1 MLLFCRQTLTIIF
14 TFLQDNIFLMQHH
27 TQLQNDL
34 SNAAQVISNQIT
46 KLNKLSKK
54 FEVMDIHFRNQI
66 VENIKGGNNIR
77 AKVLANELVNIH
89 RVHHTTRNMIM
100 SLEVVA
106 LRSTIIGEFTVI
118 MDTINP
124 TIDLIKDIE
133 KDISMVIPTA
143 NEVLNDVTNASSEIL
158 NYKVNPEVKIPMHVD
173 EDALRILNEVEQ
185 SVEEETRQKLPD
197 IPATINVAKNKIEYD
212 TLLEENEVMI

>member
-1 MLLFCRQTLTIIF
+1 M
-14 TFLQDNIFLMQHH
+14 MQHH

-34 SNAAQVISNQIT
+34 FSAAQVISNQIS

-54 FEVMDIHFRNQI
+54 FDMMDTHFRKQI
-66 VENIKGGNNIR
+66 VQNIKVGNNVR
-77 AKVLANELVNIH
+77 AKALASELVNIH
-89 RVHHTTRNMIM
+89 KIQHTTRNMIM

-106 LRSTIIGEFTVI
+106 LRSTIIGEFAVI

-143 NEVLNDVTNASSEIL
+143 HDVLNDVTNASSEIL
-158 NYKVNPEVKIPMHVD
+158 NYNVNPEVKISIPVD
-173 EDALRILNEVEQ
+173 EEALKILSEVEQ

-197 IPATINVAKNKIEYD
+197 IPATINVVKNRNEYD
-212 TLLEENEVMI
+212 SLVEENEVMI

>member
-1 MLLFCRQTLTIIF
+1 
-14 TFLQDNIFLMQHH
+14 MQHN
-27 TQLQNDL
+27 TELQNDL

-54 FEVMDIHFRNQI
+54 FDMMDADFRKQI
-66 VENIKGGNNIR
+66 VRNVKVGNNVR
-77 AKVLANELVNIH
+77 AKALANELVNI
-89 RVHHTTRNMIM
+89 RRIQHTTRNMGM

-106 LRSTIIGEFTVI
+106 LRSTIISEFAMI

-143 NEVLNDVTNASSEIL
+143 CEVLNDVTVASSEIL
-158 NYKVNPEVKIPMHVD
+158 NYNVNPDVKISMPID
-173 EDALRILNEVEQ
+173 EEALKILSEVEQ
-185 SVEEETRQKLPD
+185 SVEEETKLKLPD
-197 IPATINVAKNKIEYD
+197 IPDTINVMKNRNELESL
-212 TLLEENEVMI
+212 TEENEVMI

>member
-1 MLLFCRQTLTIIF
+1 
-14 TFLQDNIFLMQHH
+14 MQHN

-34 SNAAQVISNQIT
+34 SSAAQVISNQIT

-54 FEVMDIHFRNQI
+54 FVIMDTHFRKQI
-66 VENIKGGNNIR
+66 VQNIKVGNNVR
-77 AKVLANELVNIH
+77 AKALANELVNIH
-89 RVHHTTRNMIM
+89 RIQRTTKNMVM

-106 LRSTIIGEFTVI
+106 LRSTIIGEFAII

-133 KDISMVIPTA
+133 RDISMVIPTA
-143 NEVLNDVTNASSEIL
+143 HEVLNDVTNASSEIL
-158 NYKVNPEVKIPMHVD
+158 NFNVNPELKISMPVD
-173 EDALRILNEVEQ
+173 EEALRILGEVEE

-197 IPATINVAKNKIEYD
+197 IPATINVLKNRNELES
-212 TLLEENEVMI
+212 LLEENEVMI

>member
-1 MLLFCRQTLTIIF
+1 
-14 TFLQDNIFLMQHH
+14 MQHH

-34 SNAAQVISNQIT
+34 SSAAQVISNQIT

-54 FEVMDIHFRNQI
+54 FDMMDTHFRKQI
-66 VENIKGGNNIR
+66 VQNIKAGNNIR
-77 AKVLANELVNIH
+77 AKALASELVNIH
-89 RVHHTTRNMIM
+89 KIQHTTKNMAM

-106 LRSTIIGEFTVI
+106 LRSTIIGEFAVI

-143 NEVLNDVTNASSEIL
+143 HEVLNDVTNASSEIL
-158 NYKVNPEVKIPMHVD
+158 NYNVNPEVKISMPVD
-173 EDALRILNEVEQ
+173 EEALKILSEVEQ
-185 SVEEETRQKLPD
+185 SVEEETKQKLPD
-197 IPATINVAKNKIEYD
+197 IPATINVVKNRNEYD
-212 TLLEENEVMI
+212 SLVEENEVMI

>member
-1 MLLFCRQTLTIIF
+1 MQN
-14 TFLQDNIFLMQHH
+14 NIFLMQHH

-34 SNAAQVISNQIT
+34 SSAAQVISNQIT

-54 FEVMDIHFRNQI
+54 FHMMDTHFRKQI
-66 VENIKGGNNIR
+66 VQNIKAGNNIR
-77 AKVLANELVNIH
+77 AKALASELVNIH
-89 RVHHTTRNMIM
+89 KIQHTTKNMAM

-106 LRSTIIGEFTVI
+106 LRSTIIGEFAVI

-143 NEVLNDVTNASSEIL
+143 HEVLNDVTNASSEIL
-158 NYKVNPEVKIPMHVD
+158 NYNVNPEVKISMPVD
-173 EDALRILNEVEQ
+173 EEALKILSEVEQ

-197 IPATINVAKNKIEYD
+197 IPATINVVKNRNEYD
-212 TLLEENEVMI
+212 SLVEENEVMI

>member
-1 MLLFCRQTLTIIF
+1 MQN
-14 TFLQDNIFLMQHH
+14 NIFLMQHH

-34 SNAAQVISNQIT
+34 SSAAQVISNQIT

-54 FEVMDIHFRNQI
+54 FDTMDTHFRKQI
-66 VENIKGGNNIR
+66 VQNIKVGNNIR
-77 AKVLANELVNIH
+77 AKALASELVNIH
-89 RVHHTTRNMIM
+89 KIQHTTRNMIM

-106 LRSTIIGEFTVI
+106 LRSTIIGEFAVI

-124 TIDLIKDIE
+124 TIDLIKGIE

-143 NEVLNDVTNASSEIL
+143 HEVLNDVTNASSEIL
-158 NYKVNPEVKIPMHVD
+158 NYNVNPEVKISMPLD
-173 EDALRILNEVEQ
+173 EEALKILSEVEQ

-197 IPATINVAKNKIEYD
+197 IPATINVGKNRNEYD
-212 TLLEENEVMI
+212 SLVEENEVMI

>member
-1 MLLFCRQTLTIIF
+1 MQN
-14 TFLQDNIFLMQHH
+14 NISLMQQH

-54 FEVMDIHFRNQI
+54 FDVMDTHFRKQI
-66 VENIKGGNNIR
+66 VENIKGGKNIR
-77 AKVLANELVNIH
+77 AKALASELVNIH
-89 RVHHTTRNMIM
+89 RVQHTTKNMIM

-106 LRSTIIGEFTVI
+106 LRSTIIGEFTII

-143 NEVLNDVTNASSEIL
+143 HEVLNDVTNASSEIL
-158 NYKVNPEVKIPMHVD
+158 NYNVNPEVKISMHVD
-173 EDALRILNEVEQ
+173 KEALKILSQVEQ
-185 SVEEETRQKLPD
+185 SVEEDTRQKLPD
-197 IPATINVAKNKIEYD
+197 IPAAINVIKNKNEYD
-212 TLLEENEVMI
+212 SLLEENEVMI

>member
-1 MLLFCRQTLTIIF
+1 
-14 TFLQDNIFLMQHH
+14 MQHN

-34 SNAAQVISNQIT
+34 SGAAQVISSQIT

-54 FEVMDIHFRNQI
+54 FDIMDTHFRKQI
-66 VENIKGGNNIR
+66 VQNIKVGNNVR
-77 AKVLANELVNIH
+77 AKALANELVNIH
-89 RVHHTTRNMIM
+89 RIQHTTKNMVM

-106 LRSTIIGEFTVI
+106 LRSTIIGEFAII

-133 KDISMVIPTA
+133 RDISMVIPTA
-143 NEVLNDVTNASSEIL
+143 HEVLNEVTNASSEIL
-158 NYKVNPEVKIPMHVD
+158 NYNVNPELKISMPID
-173 EDALRILNEVEQ
+173 EEALKILGEVEE

-197 IPATINVAKNKIEYD
+197 IPATINVMKNRNELES
-212 TLLEENEVMI
+212 LLEENEVMI

>member
-1 MLLFCRQTLTIIF
+1 MQN
-14 TFLQDNIFLMQHH
+14 NIFLMQHH

-34 SNAAQVISNQIT
+34 SSAAQVISNQIT

-54 FEVMDIHFRNQI
+54 FDMMDTHFRKQI
-66 VENIKGGNNIR
+66 VQNIKVGNNIR
-77 AKVLANELVNIH
+77 AKALASELVNIH
-89 RVHHTTRNMIM
+89 KIQHTTRNMIM

-106 LRSTIIGEFTVI
+106 LRSTIIGEFAVI

-143 NEVLNDVTNASSEIL
+143 HEVLNDVTNTSSEIL
-158 NYKVNPEVKIPMHVD
+158 NYNVNPEVKISIPVD
-173 EDALRILNEVEQ
+173 EEALKILSEVEQ

-197 IPATINVAKNKIEYD
+197 IPATINVIKNKNEYD
-212 TLLEENEVMI
+212 SLLEENEVMI

>member
-1 MLLFCRQTLTIIF
+1 
-14 TFLQDNIFLMQHH
+14 MQHH
-27 TQLQNDL
+27 TQFQNDL

-54 FEVMDIHFRNQI
+54 FGMMNTDFRKQI
-66 VENIKGGNNIR
+66 VQNIKVGNNVR
-77 AKVLANELVNIH
+77 AKALANELVNIH
-89 RVHHTTRNMIM
+89 RIQHTTRNMVM

-106 LRSTIIGEFTVI
+106 LRSTIIGEFALI

-133 KDISMVIPTA
+133 KDISMVIPKA
-143 NEVLNDVTNASSEIL
+143 HEVLNDVTKASSEIL
-158 NYKVNPEVKIPMHVD
+158 NYNVNPDLKITLPID
-173 EDALRILNEVEQ
+173 EDALKILSEVEH

-197 IPATINVAKNKIEYD
+197 IPATINVTKNRNEYES
-212 TLLEENEVMI
+212 LLEENEVMI

>member
-1 MLLFCRQTLTIIF
+1 
-14 TFLQDNIFLMQHH
+14 MQHN
-27 TQLQNDL
+27 TELQNDL

-54 FEVMDIHFRNQI
+54 FDMMDADFRKQI
-66 VENIKGGNNIR
+66 VRNIKVGNNVR
-77 AKVLANELVNIH
+77 AKALANELVNI
-89 RVHHTTRNMIM
+89 RRIQHTTRNMGM

-106 LRSTIIGEFTVI
+106 LRSTIISEFAMI

-143 NEVLNDVTNASSEIL
+143 HEVLNDVTVASSEIL
-158 NYKVNPEVKIPMHVD
+158 NYNVNPDVKISMPID
-173 EDALRILNEVEQ
+173 EEALKILSEVEQ
-185 SVEEETRQKLPD
+185 SVEEETKLKLPD
-197 IPATINVAKNKIEYD
+197 IPDTINVMKNRNELESLI
-212 TLLEENEVMI
+212 EENEVMI

>member
-1 MLLFCRQTLTIIF
+1 MQN
-14 TFLQDNIFLMQHH
+14 NIFLMQHH

-34 SNAAQVISNQIT
+34 SSATQVISNQIT

-54 FEVMDIHFRNQI
+54 FDMMDTHFRKQI
-66 VENIKGGNNIR
+66 VQNIKVGNNIR
-77 AKVLANELVNIH
+77 AKALASELVNI
-89 RVHHTTRNMIM
+89 RKIQHTTRNMTM

-106 LRSTIIGEFTVI
+106 LRSTIIGEFAVI

-143 NEVLNDVTNASSEIL
+143 HEVLNDVTNASSEIL
-158 NYKVNPEVKIPMHVD
+158 NYNVNPEVKISMPVD
-173 EDALRILNEVEQ
+173 EEALKILSEVEQ

-197 IPATINVAKNKIEYD
+197 IPATINVAKNRNEYD
-212 TLLEENEVMI
+212 SLIEENEVMI

>member
-1 MLLFCRQTLTIIF
+1 
-14 TFLQDNIFLMQHH
+14 MQPN

-34 SNAAQVISNQIT
+34 SSAAQVISNQIT

-54 FEVMDIHFRNQI
+54 FDIMDTHFRKQI
-66 VENIKGGNNIR
+66 VQNIKVGNNVR
-77 AKVLANELVNIH
+77 AKALANELVNVH
-89 RVHHTTRNMIM
+89 RIQRTTKNMVM

-106 LRSTIIGEFTVI
+106 LRSTIIGEFAII

-133 KDISMVIPTA
+133 RDISMVIPTA
-143 NEVLNDVTNASSEIL
+143 HEVLNDVTNASSEIL
-158 NYKVNPEVKIPMHVD
+158 NFNVNPELKLSIPVD
-173 EDALRILNEVEQ
+173 EEALKILGEVEE

-197 IPATINVAKNKIEYD
+197 IPNTINVMKNRNELES
-212 TLLEENEVMI
+212 LLEENEVMI

>member
-1 MLLFCRQTLTIIF
+1 MQR
-14 TFLQDNIFLMQHH
+14 NIFLMQHH

-34 SNAAQVISNQIT
+34 SSAAHVISNQIT

-54 FEVMDIHFRNQI
+54 FGMMDSHFRKQI
-66 VENIKGGNNIR
+66 VQNIKVGNNVR
-77 AKVLANELVNIH
+77 AKVLASELVNIH
-89 RVHHTTRNMIM
+89 KIQHTTRNMIM

-106 LRSTIIGEFTVI
+106 LRSTIIGEFAVI

-143 NEVLNDVTNASSEIL
+143 HEVLNDVTNASSEIL
-158 NYKVNPEVKIPMHVD
+158 NYNVNPEVKISMPVD
-173 EDALRILNEVEQ
+173 EEALKILSEVEQ

-197 IPATINVAKNKIEYD
+197 IPTTINVGKNRNEYD
-212 TLLEENEVMI
+212 SLVEENEVMI

>member
-1 MLLFCRQTLTIIF
+1 
-14 TFLQDNIFLMQHH
+14 MQHH
-27 TQLQNDL
+27 TQFQNDI

-46 KLNKLSKK
+46 QLNKLSKK
-54 FEVMDIHFRNQI
+54 FGMMDTDFRKQI
-66 VENIKGGNNIR
+66 VQNIKMGNNVR
-77 AKVLANELVNIH
+77 AKALANELVNIH
-89 RVHHTTRNMIM
+89 RIQHTTKNMVM

-106 LRSTIIGEFTVI
+106 LRSTIIGEFAVI

-143 NEVLNDVTNASSEIL
+143 HEVLNDVTNASSEIL
-158 NYKVNPEVKIPMHVD
+158 NYNVNPDLKITMPID
-173 EDALRILNEVEQ
+173 EDALKILSEVEH

-197 IPATINVAKNKIEYD
+197 IPATINVTKNRNEYES
-212 TLLEENEVMI
+212 LLEENEVMI

>member
-1 MLLFCRQTLTIIF
+1 MQN
-14 TFLQDNIFLMQHH
+14 NIFLMQHH

-34 SNAAQVISNQIT
+34 SSAAQVISNQIT

-54 FEVMDIHFRNQI
+54 FDMMDTHFRKQI
-66 VENIKGGNNIR
+66 VQNIKVGNNIR
-77 AKVLANELVNIH
+77 AKALASELVNI
-89 RVHHTTRNMIM
+89 RKIQHTTRNMTM

-106 LRSTIIGEFTVI
+106 LRSTIIGEFAVI

-143 NEVLNDVTNASSEIL
+143 HEVLNDVTNASSEIL
-158 NYKVNPEVKIPMHVD
+158 NYNLNPEVKISMPVD
-173 EDALRILNEVEQ
+173 EEALKILSEVEQ

-197 IPATINVAKNKIEYD
+197 IPATINVAKNRNEYD
-212 TLLEENEVMI
+212 SLIEENEVMI

>member
-1 MLLFCRQTLTIIF
+1 
-14 TFLQDNIFLMQHH
+14 MQHH
-27 TQLQNDL
+27 TQFQNDL

-54 FEVMDIHFRNQI
+54 FGMMDTDFRKQI
-66 VENIKGGNNIR
+66 VQNIKVGNNVR
-77 AKVLANELVNIH
+77 AKALANELVNI
-89 RVHHTTRNMIM
+89 RRIQHTTKNMVM

-106 LRSTIIGEFTVI
+106 LRSTIIGEFAVI

-143 NEVLNDVTNASSEIL
+143 HEVLNDVTNASSEIL
-158 NYKVNPEVKIPMHVD
+158 NYNVNPDLKITMPID
-173 EDALRILNEVEQ
+173 EDALKILSEVEH

-197 IPATINVAKNKIEYD
+197 IPATINVTKNRNEYES
-212 TLLEENEVMI
+212 LLEENEVMI

>member
-1 MLLFCRQTLTIIF
+1 
-14 TFLQDNIFLMQHH
+14 MQHNI
-27 TQLQNDL
+27 QLQKDL

-54 FEVMDIHFRNQI
+54 FNMMDTDFRKQI
-66 VENIKGGNNIR
+66 VQNIKVGNNVR
-77 AKVLANELVNIH
+77 AKALANELVNIH
-89 RVHHTTRNMIM
+89 KIQLTTRNMVM

-106 LRSTIIGEFTVI
+106 LRSTIIGEFAGI

-133 KDISMVIPTA
+133 KDISLVIPTA
-143 NEVLNDVTNASSEIL
+143 HKVLNDVTSASSEIL
-158 NYKVNPEVKIPMHVD
+158 NYNINPDLKIPMPVD
-173 EDALRILNEVEQ
+173 EEALKILGQVEL

-197 IPATINVAKNKIEYD
+197 IPATINITKNSIEFES
-212 TLLEENEVMI
+212 LLEENEVMI

>member
-1 MLLFCRQTLTIIF
+1 
-14 TFLQDNIFLMQHH
+14 MQHN

-34 SNAAQVISNQIT
+34 SSAAQVISNQTT

-54 FEVMDIHFRNQI
+54 FVIMDTHFRKQI
-66 VENIKGGNNIR
+66 VQNIKVGNNVR
-77 AKVLANELVNIH
+77 AKALANELVNIH
-89 RVHHTTRNMIM
+89 RIQRTTKNMVM

-106 LRSTIIGEFTVI
+106 LRSTIIGEFAII

-133 KDISMVIPTA
+133 RDISMVIPTA
-143 NEVLNDVTNASSEIL
+143 HEVLNEVTNASSEIL
-158 NYKVNPEVKIPMHVD
+158 NYNVNPELKISMPVD
-173 EDALRILNEVEQ
+173 EEALKILGEVEE

-197 IPATINVAKNKIEYD
+197 IPATINVLKNRNELES
-212 TLLEENEVMI
+212 LLEENEVMI

>member
-1 MLLFCRQTLTIIF
+1 
-14 TFLQDNIFLMQHH
+14 MQYN

-34 SNAAQVISNQIT
+34 SSAAQVISNQIT

-54 FEVMDIHFRNQI
+54 FDIMDTHFRKQI
-66 VENIKGGNNIR
+66 VQNIKVGNNVR
-77 AKVLANELVNIH
+77 AKALANELVNIH
-89 RVHHTTRNMIM
+89 RIQHTTKNMVM

-106 LRSTIIGEFTVI
+106 LRSTIIGEFAII

-133 KDISMVIPTA
+133 RDISMVIPTA
-143 NEVLNDVTNASSEIL
+143 HEVLNDVTNASSEIL
-158 NYKVNPEVKIPMHVD
+158 NFNVNPELKISMPVD
-173 EDALRILNEVEQ
+173 EEALRILGEVEE

-197 IPATINVAKNKIEYD
+197 IPATINVMKNRNELES
-212 TLLEENEVMI
+212 LLEENEVMI

>member
-1 MLLFCRQTLTIIF
+1 
-14 TFLQDNIFLMQHH
+14 MQHN
-27 TQLQNDL
+27 TELQNDL

-54 FEVMDIHFRNQI
+54 FDMMDADFRKQI
-66 VENIKGGNNIR
+66 VRNIKVGNNVR
-77 AKVLANELVNIH
+77 AKALANELVNI
-89 RVHHTTRNMIM
+89 RRIQHTTRNMGM

-106 LRSTIIGEFTVI
+106 LRSTIIREFAMI

-143 NEVLNDVTNASSEIL
+143 CEVLNDVTVASSEIL
-158 NYKVNPEVKIPMHVD
+158 NYNVNPDVKISMPID
-173 EDALRILNEVEQ
+173 EEALKILSEVEQ
-185 SVEEETRQKLPD
+185 SVEEETKLKLPD
-197 IPATINVAKNKIEYD
+197 IPDTINAMKNRNELESLI
-212 TLLEENEVMI
+212 EENEVMI

>member
-1 MLLFCRQTLTIIF
+1 
-14 TFLQDNIFLMQHH
+14 MQHH
-27 TQLQNDL
+27 TEFQNDL

-54 FEVMDIHFRNQI
+54 FDMMDVDFRKQI
-66 VENIKGGNNIR
+66 VRNIKVGNNVR
-77 AKVLANELVNIH
+77 ARALANELVNI
-89 RVHHTTRNMIM
+89 RRIQHTTRNMGM

-106 LRSTIIGEFTVI
+106 LRSTIISEFAMI

-143 NEVLNDVTNASSEIL
+143 CEVLNDVTTASSEIL
-158 NYKVNPEVKIPMHVD
+158 DYNVNPDVKISMPID
-173 EDALRILNEVEQ
+173 EEALKILSEVEQ
-185 SVEEETRQKLPD
+185 SVEEETKLKLPD
-197 IPATINVAKNKIEYD
+197 IPDTINVMKNRNELESLI
-212 TLLEENEVMI
+212 EENEVMI

>member
-1 MLLFCRQTLTIIF
+1 
-14 TFLQDNIFLMQHH
+14 MQHN

-34 SNAAQVISNQIT
+34 SSAAQVISNQIT

-54 FEVMDIHFRNQI
+54 FDIMDTHFRKQI
-66 VENIKGGNNIR
+66 VQNIKVGNNVR
-77 AKVLANELVNIH
+77 AKALANELVNIH
-89 RVHHTTRNMIM
+89 RIQHTTKNMVM

-106 LRSTIIGEFTVI
+106 LRSTIIGEFAII

-133 KDISMVIPTA
+133 RDISMVIPTA
-143 NEVLNDVTNASSEIL
+143 HEVLNDVTNASSEIL
-158 NYKVNPEVKIPMHVD
+158 NFKVNPELKISMPVD
-173 EDALRILNEVEQ
+173 EEALRILGEVEE

-197 IPATINVAKNKIEYD
+197 IPATINVMKNRNELES
-212 TLLEENEVMI
+212 LLEENEVMI

>member
-1 MLLFCRQTLTIIF
+1 
-14 TFLQDNIFLMQHH
+14 MQHH
-27 TQLQNDL
+27 TQFQNDL

-54 FEVMDIHFRNQI
+54 FGMMDTDFRKQI
-66 VENIKGGNNIR
+66 VQNIKVGNNVR
-77 AKVLANELVNIH
+77 AKALANELVNIH
-89 RVHHTTRNMIM
+89 RIQHTTKNMVM

-106 LRSTIIGEFTVI
+106 LRSTIIGELAVI

-143 NEVLNDVTNASSEIL
+143 HEVLNDVTNASSEIL
-158 NYKVNPEVKIPMHVD
+158 NYNVNPDLKITMPID
-173 EDALRILNEVEQ
+173 EDALKILSEVEL

-197 IPATINVAKNKIEYD
+197 IPATINVTKNRNEYES
-212 TLLEENEVMI
+212 LLEENEVMI